1 MKFDEFNYRGLT
13 TPDNMILRK
22 YLKKNLE
29 LSIDNNGRVYTEG
42 GKYIADAIEAL
53 ENGIGIEMQND
64 KRGGARKNAGRKK
77 MIVPPGARKRVT
89 SPLTDEDW
97 EKVKNYIK
105 KMRK

>member
-64 KRGGARKNAGRKK
+64 KRGGARQGGGRKK
-77 MIVPPGARKRVT
+77 ILPEDARVRGI
-89 SPLTDEDW
+89 SLTNKEF
-97 EKVKNYIK
+97 EKVKAYIIK
-105 KMRK
+105 LRK